1 MRRIVTM
8 TLLLLLIAV
17 PVWAGGGEQ
26 FDPDQPFEQALMT
39 NVLRSLLNQ
48 AMDVLE
54 DHLEISGNLNPKGK
68 QDERR
73 RNFSLKFY
81 PEGKSKS
88 EEHLSAEGWF
98 DSSPDSNQQDFF
110 FRFKLPQDPS
120 QKPFQQSEG
129 VL

>member
-8 TLLLLLIAV
+8 TLLLLLMAV
-17 PVWAGGGEQ
+17 PVWAGGAEQ
-26 FDPDQPFEQALMT
+26 FDPDQPFEQALTT

-54 DHLEISGNLNPKGK
+54 DHLEISGNLNPGEK
-68 QDERR
+68 QGERR
-73 RNFSLKFY
+73 GNFTLKFY
-81 PEGKSKS
+81 PEGKSQS
-88 EEHLSAEGWF
+88 DQHLSAEGGF

-120 QKPFQQSEG
+120 KKPFHQSEG